1 MVNHP
6 VPQMVLTSMQTQ
18 NALNT
23 GSIGWLG
30 FELSVLH
37 RLKFKSVALPLAGE
51 PGLGLYLKR
60 WNARVA
66 ANDSAQWAWIKSQA
80 FIENNCE
87 RLTEADLEIVLDDA
101 YVPRNYFRNPTLL
114 TWFNETDAWWFD
126 NVRANVERLSSPYKR
141 ALALALGMGVGDY
154 VFSFNLDTRDLRQPL
169 SLSNVFRRVWHTL
182 MPPVNNLRKNS
193 SSNQSAR
200 SFLAETQNT
209 ELLFMRLPRPTR
221 ATDSR
226 NARVLTWREEWIRQ
240 GKGFWSDLSKDR
252 NKLDAYVET
261 KEQYLGLIEDLMQT
275 AAHLPQWAI
284 EAVSD
289 GFVTTDELAECVSNT
304 RKIDAIYTK
313 DFSELL
319 GIKAVIITAAA

>member
-1 MVNHP
+1 
-6 VPQMVLTSMQTQ
+6 MQTQ
-18 NALNT
+18 TNHNA

-51 PGLGLYLKR
+51 PSLGVYLKR

-66 ANDSAQWAWIKSQA
+66 ANDPAQWAWVKSQA
-80 FIENNCE
+80 FIENNYE

-101 YVPRNYFRNPTLL
+101 YVPRNCFRNPTLL

>member
-1 MVNHP
+1 
-6 VPQMVLTSMQTQ
+6 MQTQ
-18 NALNT
+18 NNHNA

-51 PGLGLYLKR
+51 PGLGVYLKR

-66 ANDSAQWAWIKSQA
+66 ANDPAQWAWIKSQA

>member
-1 MVNHP
+1 
-6 VPQMVLTSMQTQ
+6 MQTQ
-18 NALNT
+18 NSHNA

-66 ANDSAQWAWIKSQA
+66 ANDPAQWAWIKSQA

-126 NVRANVERLSSPYKR
+126 NVRANAERLSSPYKR

-209 ELLFMRLPRPTR
+209 DLLFMRLPRPTR

-240 GKGFWSDLSKDR
+240 GKGFWSDLSKER
-252 NKLDAYVET
+252 NSKLDAYVET

-275 AAHLPQWAI
+275 SAHLPQWAI

-289 GFVTTDELAECVSNT
+289 GFVTTDELVECVSNT

>member
-1 MVNHP
+1 
-6 VPQMVLTSMQTQ
+6 MQTQ
-18 NALNT
+18 NNHNA

-66 ANDSAQWAWIKSQA
+66 ANDPAQWAWTKSQA

-126 NVRANVERLSSPYKR
+126 NVRANAERLSSPYKR

-193 SSNQSAR
+193 SSNQSAK

-209 ELLFMRLPRPTR
+209 DLLFMRLPRPTR

-240 GKGFWSDLSKDR
+240 GKGFWSDLSKER
-252 NKLDAYVET
+252 NGKLDAYVET
-261 KEQYLGLIEDLMQT
+261 KEQYLGLIEDLMHT

-289 GFVTTDELAECVSNT
+289 GFVTTDELVECVSNT

-319 GIKAVIITAAA
+319 GIKAVIITAVA

>member
-1 MVNHP
+1 
-6 VPQMVLTSMQTQ
+6 MQTQ
-18 NALNT
+18 NNHNA

-60 WNARVA
+60 WKARVA
-66 ANDSAQWAWIKSQA
+66 ANDPAQWAWTKSQA

-126 NVRANVERLSSPYKR
+126 NVRANAERLSSPYKR

-240 GKGFWSDLSKDR
+240 GKGFWSDLSKER
-252 NKLDAYVET
+252 NSKLDAYVET
-261 KEQYLGLIEDLMQT
+261 KEQYLGLIEDLMHT

-289 GFVTTDELAECVSNT
+289 GFVTTDELVECVSNT

>member
-1 MVNHP
+1 
-6 VPQMVLTSMQTQ
+6 MQTQ
-18 NALNT
+18 NSHNA

-66 ANDSAQWAWIKSQA
+66 ANDPAQWAWIKSQA

>member
-1 MVNHP
+1 
-6 VPQMVLTSMQTQ
+6 MQSANGL
-18 NALNT
+18 NA
-23 GSIGWLG
+23 GSISWLG
-30 FELSVLH
+30 FELSVLR
-37 RLKFKSVALPLAGE
+37 RLNFRSVALPLAGE
-51 PGLGLYLKR
+51 PSLGLYLKH
-60 WNARVA
+60 WKARVA
-66 ANDSAQWAWIKSQA
+66 ANDPAQWAWIKSLA
-80 FIENNCE
+80 FIENNSE
-87 RLTEADLEIVLDDA
+87 TLGEAELDGLLEDA

-126 NVRANVERLSSPYKR
+126 NVRANADRLSSPYKR
-141 ALALALGMGVGDY
+141 AIALAVGMAVGDY

-240 GKGFWSDLSKDR
+240 SKSFWSELSKER
-252 NKLDAYVET
+252 NSKLDAYVET
-261 KEQYLGLIEDLMQT
+261 KEQYLGLIEDLMHT

-289 GFVTTDELAECVSNT
+289 GFVTTDELVECVSNT

>member
-1 MVNHP
+1 M
-6 VPQMVLTSMQTQ
+6 
-18 NALNT
+18 
-23 GSIGWLG
+23 
-30 FELSVLH
+30 LH

-66 ANDSAQWAWIKSQA
+66 ANDPAQWAWTKSQA

-126 NVRANVERLSSPYKR
+126 NVRANAERLSSPYKR

-182 MPPVNNLRKNS
+182 MPPVNNLRQNS
-193 SSNQSAR
+193 SSNQSAK

-209 ELLFMRLPRPTR
+209 DLLFMRLPRPTR

-240 GKGFWSDLSKDR
+240 SKSFWSELSKER
-252 NKLDAYVET
+252 NSKLDAYVET
-261 KEQYLGLIEDLMQT
+261 KEQYLGLIEDLMHT

-289 GFVTTDELAECVSNT
+289 GFVTTDELVECVSNT

-319 GIKAVIITAAA
+319 GIKAVIITAVA

>member
-1 MVNHP
+1 
-6 VPQMVLTSMQTQ
+6 MQTQ
-18 NALNT
+18 TNHNA

-66 ANDSAQWAWIKSQA
+66 ANDPAQWAWIKSQA

-126 NVRANVERLSSPYKR
+126 NVRANAERLSSPYKR

-209 ELLFMRLPRPTR
+209 DLLFMRLPRPTR

-261 KEQYLGLIEDLMQT
+261 KEQYLGLIEDLMHT

>member
-1 MVNHP
+1 
-6 VPQMVLTSMQTQ
+6 MQSANGL
-18 NALNT
+18 NA
-23 GSIGWLG
+23 GSISWLG
-30 FELSVLH
+30 FELGVLR
-37 RLKFKSVALPLAGE
+37 RLSFRSVALPLSGE
-51 PGLGLYLKR
+51 PSLGLYLKR
-60 WNARVA
+60 WRARVV
-66 ANDSAQWAWIKSQA
+66 ANDPAQWAWIKSLA
-80 FIENNCE
+80 FIENNSE
-87 RLTEADLEIVLDDA
+87 TLSEADLDSLLEDA

-240 GKGFWSDLSKDR
+240 GKGFWSDLSKER
-252 NKLDAYVET
+252 NSKLDGYVET
-261 KEQYLGLIEDLMQT
+261 KEQYLRLIEDLMHT

-289 GFVTTDELAECVSNT
+289 GFVTTDELVECVSNT
-304 RKIDAIYTK
+304 LKIDTIYTK

-319 GIKAVIITAAA
+319 GIKAVIITAA

>member
-1 MVNHP
+1 
-6 VPQMVLTSMQTQ
+6 MQTP
-18 NALNT
+18 NSLNS
-23 GSIGWLG
+23 GAIGWLG
-30 FELSVLH
+30 FELSVLR
-37 RLKFKSVALPLAGE
+37 RLRFNSAALPLSGE
-51 PGLGLYLKR
+51 PNLAHYLKR
-60 WNARVA
+60 WDSRVA
-66 ANDSAQWAWIKSQA
+66 ANDPAQWAWMKSQA
-80 FIENNCE
+80 FVENNSDI
-87 RLTEADLEIVLDDA
+87 LTEDDIEAVLEDA
-101 YVPRNYFRNPTLL
+101 YVPGTFFRNPTLL

-126 NVRANVERLSSPYKR
+126 NVRANAERLSSPYKR

-209 ELLFMRLPRPTR
+209 DLLFMRLPRPTR

-289 GFVTTDELAECVSNT
+289 GFVTTDELAECVGNT

-313 DFSELL
+313 GFSELL
-319 GIKAVIITAAA
+319 GIKAMVISAAA

>member
-1 MVNHP
+1 
-6 VPQMVLTSMQTQ
+6 MQTQ
-18 NALNT
+18 NNHNA

-51 PGLGLYLKR
+51 PSLGVYLKR

-66 ANDSAQWAWIKSQA
+66 ANDPAQWAWIKSQA

-193 SSNQSAR
+193 SSNQSAK
-200 SFLAETQNT
+200 SFIAETQNT
-209 ELLFMRLPRPTR
+209 DLLFMRLPRPTR

>member
-1 MVNHP
+1 
-6 VPQMVLTSMQTQ
+6 MQTQ
-18 NALNT
+18 TNHNA

-51 PGLGLYLKR
+51 PGLGVYLKR

-66 ANDSAQWAWIKSQA
+66 ANDPAQWAWIKSQA

>member
-1 MVNHP
+1 
-6 VPQMVLTSMQTQ
+6 MQTQ
-18 NALNT
+18 NNHNS

-66 ANDSAQWAWIKSQA
+66 ANDPAQWAWIKLQA

-126 NVRANVERLSSPYKR
+126 NVRANAERLSSPYKR

-193 SSNQSAR
+193 SSNESAK

-209 ELLFMRLPRPTR
+209 DLLFMRLPRPTR

-240 GKGFWSDLSKDR
+240 GKGFWSDLSKEHHS
-252 NKLDAYVET
+252 KLDAYVET
-261 KEQYLGLIEDLMQT
+261 KEQYLGLIEDLMHT

-289 GFVTTDELAECVSNT
+289 GFVSTDELVECVSNA
-304 RKIDAIYTK
+304 RKIEAIYTK

>member
-1 MVNHP
+1 
-6 VPQMVLTSMQTQ
+6 MQTQ
-18 NALNT
+18 TNHNA

-66 ANDSAQWAWIKSQA
+66 ANDPAQWAWIKSQA

-209 ELLFMRLPRPTR
+209 DLLFMRLPRPTR

-226 NARVLTWREEWIRQ
+226 NARVMTWREEWIRQ

-261 KEQYLGLIEDLMQT
+261 KEQYLGLIEDLMHT

-289 GFVTTDELAECVSNT
+289 GFVTADELAECVSNT